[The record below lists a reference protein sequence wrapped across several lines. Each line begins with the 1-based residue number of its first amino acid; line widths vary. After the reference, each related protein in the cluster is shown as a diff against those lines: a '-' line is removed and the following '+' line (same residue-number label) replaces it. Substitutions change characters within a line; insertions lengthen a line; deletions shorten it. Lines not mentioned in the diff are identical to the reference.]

1 MLVPIVEIF
10 CDIDDFC
17 KDWFKERCAYL
28 LPSSTRKRRRSCR
41 MSASEI
47 MTIVILFHLSHYRTF
62 KDYYQNCIEQEM
74 KGYFPDLVSYNR
86 FTEIMATILM
96 PLTAY
101 LHSCSGEKT
110 GLYYVDSTPLE
121 VCHNKRIYRH
131 KTFEGIAE
139 RGKSSMGWFFGFKL
153 HTVINH
159 KGEIVSFCI
168 TKGNVDDRAPL
179 EQLFKNLKGIAAG
192 DKGYLSK
199 EKTESLLKKGL
210 RLITRVRKNMKEKT
224 MTYFERF
231 FLNHRGL
238 VETVIDQLKTIC
250 HIEHSRHRNPDNFVI
265 NLVSGLAAYMLRPR
279 KPSLKLHS
287 KIEHSQLITSS

>member
-1 MLVPIVEIF
+1 MLAPIVEIF

-17 KDWFKERCAYL
+17 KDWFQENSLHL
-28 LPSSTRKRRRSCR
+28 LPSPNRKRQRSCK

-47 MTIVILFHLSHYRTF
+47 MALVILFHLSHYRTF
-62 KDYYQNCIEQEM
+62 KDYYRDCVQQNM
-74 KGYFPDLVSYNR
+74 KVYFPNLVSYNR
-86 FTEIMATILM
+86 FTEIMSSVLI

-101 LHSCSGEKT
+101 LYSRLGEKT

-139 RGKSSMGWFFGFKL
+139 RGKTSMGWFFGFKL
-153 HTVINH
+153 HAVINH
-159 KGEIVSFCI
+159 KGELVSFCI
-168 TKGNVDDRAPL
+168 TKGNVDDRVPL
-179 EQLFKNLKGIAAG
+179 EQLFKNLEGIAAG

-199 EKTESLLKKGL
+199 QKSQNLLKKGL

-224 MTYFERF
+224 MTYFEKF
-231 FLNHRGL
+231 FLNHRGI

-250 HIEHSRHRNPDNFVI
+250 HIDHSRHRKPDNFVI
-265 NLVSGLAAYMLRPR
+265 NLLAGLMAYLLRPR
-279 KPSLKLHS
+279 KPSLKLHT
-287 KIEHSQLITSS
+287 KIEHNKLLTSS